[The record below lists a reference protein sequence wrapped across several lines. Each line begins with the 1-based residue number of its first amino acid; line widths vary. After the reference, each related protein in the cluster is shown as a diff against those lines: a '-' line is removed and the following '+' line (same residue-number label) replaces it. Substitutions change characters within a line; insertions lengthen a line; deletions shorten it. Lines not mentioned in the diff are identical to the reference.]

1 MNHRWVHMEST
12 GGTVS
17 WQKVHTCPCNL
28 RPGAILVPEVG
39 LLPEIVSRAMPSK
52 HIVRTLLHTRGGAI
66 VSYHHLQ
73 QPSLKHMPG
82 DFTSQP
88 TSVVRV
94 SKVHMAFEHKGR
106 VYIMMERI
114 HGTPR
119 RCGPVFHPSS
129 ALTIAGAF
137 THRSPIPQRCVSCP
151 ASASRTLPLAIR
163 C

>member
-1 MNHRWVHMEST
+1 M
-12 GGTVS
+12 S

-106 VYIMMERI
+106 VYIMME
-114 HGTPR
+114 HGTNPR
-119 RCGPVFHPSS
+119 HTSS
-129 ALTIAGAF
+129 MRPGISSLVCPNNRGGFYTSFANSTAL
-137 THRSPIPQRCVSCP
+137 CLVSSICQSYT
-151 ASASRTLPLAIR
+151 ATCHQMLVWFICSVH
-163 C
+163 

>member
-1 MNHRWVHMEST
+1 M

-52 HIVRTLLHTRGGAI
+52 HIVRPLLHTRGGVI

-82 DFTSQP
+82 VFTSQP

-106 VYIMMERI
+106 VYIVMEQI

-151 ASASRTLPLAIR
+151 ASASRILPLAIR